1 MRPATPDEIAHWDEL
16 VCLNP
21 DGGNVLQCRAFGE
34 AKSRYG
40 WGTNYQI
47 LEAPAGSIASLFLT
61 RQLPGFG
68 QLWYAPKGPGVSSL
82 SQLGELASSVEHRA
96 PNVFLI
102 KIEPE
107 LQRNAGTDSDA
118 GALCLI
124 KSARDIQLNSST
136 VVVDLNPT
144 EDEILASFKQ
154 KTRYNIR
161 LAERKGVKV
170 EAVEINDDTINQ
182 MYALMRATYSR
193 AGVYT
198 RSKDYFKDFW
208 QLHAA
213 AQCGQLF
220 FATFEGKVQAA
231 AFITY
236 LGHKALYKDGAST
249 RDRSDLQA
257 PYLLQWEAM
266 RWLKNHGV
274 TEYDLHGTPPAS
286 QLEDSNHPLV
296 SLGRF
301 KTGFNSV
308 ITEYLGTYDLP
319 IDRRRYKAWLSFGE
333 RAAETYNFR
342 LKKRLFY

>member
-1 MRPATPDEIAHWDEL
+1 MRPATPDEIAGWDEL

-47 LEAPAGSIASLFLT
+47 LETPAGSIASLFLT
-61 RQLPGFG
+61 RKLPGFG

-82 SQLGELASSVEHRA
+82 SQLEGLKSSVERLASSV
-96 PNVFLI
+96 FLI
-102 KIEPE
+102 KVEPE
-107 LQRNAGTDSDA
+107 LQRSAVNADIT
-118 GALCLI
+118 ALGLI

-136 VVVDLNPT
+136 VVVDLKPT
-144 EDEILASFKQ
+144 EEELLASFKQ

-161 LAERKGVKV
+161 LAERKEVKV
-170 EAVEINDDTINQ
+170 EPVEITDNTINQ
-182 MYALMRATYSR
+182 MYALMQATYSR

-208 QLHAA
+208 RLHAA

-220 FATFEGKVQAA
+220 FATFEGEVQAA

-236 LGHKALYKDGAST
+236 LGHKALYKDGASS
-249 RDRSDLQA
+249 RGRSDLQA
-257 PYLLQWEAM
+257 PYLLQWEVM

-274 TEYDLHGTPPAS
+274 TEYDLHGTPPAH
-286 QLEDSNHPLV
+286 QLEDVSHPLA

-308 ITEYLGTYDLP
+308 ITEYIGTYDLP
-319 IDRRRYKAWLSFGE
+319 IDRGRYKAWLRYGE
-333 RAAETYNFR
+333 RASETYNFR